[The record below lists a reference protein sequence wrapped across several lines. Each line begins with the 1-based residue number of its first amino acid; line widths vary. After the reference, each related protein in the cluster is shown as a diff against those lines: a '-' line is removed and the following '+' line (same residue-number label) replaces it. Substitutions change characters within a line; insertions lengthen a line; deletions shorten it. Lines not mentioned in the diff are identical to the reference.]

1 MMRYAP
7 SILITDDDSAF
18 REALNDLFV
27 PRGFHTILAADGEET
42 LRIVQER
49 EVHLV
54 LMDMHMPRLTGLDT
68 LRLLRNIRCI
78 LPCIILS
85 ANLDE
90 RIVEQARREHA
101 FSVLSKPV
109 TLRQLTSVVQDALLE
124 TYNWHAS

>member
-1 MMRYAP
+1 
-7 SILITDDDSAF
+7 
-18 REALNDLFV
+18 
-27 PRGFHTILAADGEET
+27 
-42 LRIVQER
+42 
-49 EVHLV
+49 
-54 LMDMHMPRLTGLDT
+54 MPRLTGLDT

-109 TLRQLTSVVQDALLE
+109 TLRPTHVCRARCAPRDLQLARVVIDQGDS
-124 TYNWHAS
+124 NAS